1 MKNRLIRSYQGN
13 TLYLKGI
20 LAGLNDED
28 MLLSTGESNTIGWI
42 LGHIALSRG
51 QILQKL
57 NVACEIGETE
67 KMFDRGAE
75 KRKDIKI
82 SLQDTLAN
90 YSERGEKIAETLDS
104 FADDDLKMA
113 LDIQL
118 PGGKNDVETF
128 LSFLAWHETFHLG
141 QIDLIKAATGKGGI
155 K

>member
-13 TLYLKGI
+13 SLFLKGI

-28 MLLSTGESNTIGWI
+28 MLLSTGQSNTIGWI
-42 LGHIALSRG
+42 LGHITLTRA
-51 QILQKL
+51 QILQRL
-57 NVACEIGETE
+57 NVECDVEDSE
-67 KMFDRGAE
+67 KIFDRGAE
-75 KRKDIKI
+75 KRKDTKMGVEETYNKYA
-82 SLQDTLAN
+82 S
-90 YSERGEKIAETLDS
+90 RGEKIATTLNS
-104 FADDDLKMA
+104 LSDDDLKRN

-141 QIDLIKAATGKGGI
+141 QIDLIKAANGKGGI

>member
-1 MKNRLIRSYQGN
+1 MNNKLVRSYLGN
-13 TLYLKGI
+13 TFYLKSM

-28 MLLSTGESNTIGWI
+28 MLLSTGQSNTIGWI
-42 LGHIALSRG
+42 LGHIALGRG
-51 QILQKL
+51 QILRML
-57 NVACEIGETE
+57 NIDCDIDESE
-67 KMFDRGAE
+67 KVFDRGAE

-82 SLQDTLAN
+82 SLEETFQR
-90 YSERGEKIAETLDS
+90 YSVRGEKLTEIISS
-104 FADDDLKMA
+104 FNEEDLKRT

-141 QIDLIKAATGKGGI
+141 QIDLIKTAVGKGGI

>member
-1 MKNRLIRSYQGN
+1 MKNKLIRSYQGN

-20 LAGLNDED
+20 LTGLNDED

-42 LGHIALSRG
+42 LGHIALGRG

-57 NVACEIGETE
+57 NVACEIEETE
-67 KMFDRGAE
+67 KIFDRGAE
-75 KRKDIKI
+75 KRKDIKMN
-82 SLQDTLAN
+82 LQDTIN
-90 YSERGEKIAETLDS
+90 KYSERGEKITETLNS
-104 FADDDLKMA
+104 FKVDDLSRT

-128 LSFLAWHETFHLG
+128 LSFFAWHETFHLG
-141 QIDLIKAATGKGGI
+141 QIDLIKAAVGKGGI

>member
-1 MKNRLIRSYQGN
+1 MKNKLIRSYQGN
-13 TLYLKGI
+13 TFYLKGM
-20 LAGLNDED
+20 LTGLSDQD

-42 LGHIALSRG
+42 LGHITLTRA
-51 QILQKL
+51 QILQRL
-57 NVACEIGETE
+57 NVDCQIEDSE

-75 KRKDIKI
+75 KRKDTNM
-82 SLQDTLAN
+82 SLEETLNKYAA
-90 YSERGEKIAETLDS
+90 RGEKIAAALS
-104 FADDDLKMA
+104 SLSDDDLKKN

-141 QIDLIKAATGKGGI
+141 QIDLIKAAAGKGGI